1 MIIATQNF
9 QSKESILPVQS
20 FLQRLMLVTD
30 GRITD
35 IVQAYSGETVEAV
48 KLSQEL
54 ISLDRQLPTLKLASK
69 QKVVKR
75 SIVLQGKVSKT
86 NYLYADSV
94 LVLERLDRRIRDDLV
109 FSSKPIGK
117 LLREYKVE
125 TFREILDCGIEPARS
140 LAQYFQI
147 EETADIIFRTYRVS
161 IDRSPVMLITEKF
174 PSSHFVD

>member
-1 MIIATQNF
+1 MIATQSLKSN
-9 QSKESILPVQS
+9 ESTLPVKS
-20 FLQRLMLVTD
+20 FLQRLMLFTD

-35 IVQAYSGETVEAV
+35 IVQAYSGETVEAI

-54 ISLDRQLPTLKLASK
+54 ISLEQPLPALKLIGK
-69 QKVVKR
+69 EKVVNR

-94 LVLERLDRRIRDDLV
+94 LVLNRLDRRIRDDLV

-125 TFREILDCGIEPARS
+125 TFREILECGIEPARS
-140 LAQYFQI
+140 LAPYFQI
-147 EETADIIFRTYRVS
+147 EETADIIFRTYRVL